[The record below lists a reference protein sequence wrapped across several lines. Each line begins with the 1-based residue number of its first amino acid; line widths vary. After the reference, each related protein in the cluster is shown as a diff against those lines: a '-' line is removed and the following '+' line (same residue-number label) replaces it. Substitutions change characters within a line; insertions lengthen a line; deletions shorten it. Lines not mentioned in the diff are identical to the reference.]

1 MQTKITAA
9 LLQLAGSPDGLKL
22 LAGVGY
28 SWGGAKA
35 VDDSFFDDF
44 RVYLQSL
51 TPPFDFNNYNG

>member
-1 MQTKITAA
+1 MQTKISAA
-9 LLQLAGSPDGLKL
+9 LLQLASTPDGLSL

-44 RVYLQSL
+44 RA
-51 TPPFDFNNYNG
+51 T